1 VAAIGIFF
9 SSSAK
14 AADFTP
20 DKTSNDVILWNK
32 AALQAIRDTR
42 PGPTV
47 VARNLAILH
56 TGIYDAWSAYDPVA
70 IGTQLGGTLRRPE
83 QERTLDNKNKAI
95 SYAAYRTL
103 VDLFPSEVTKFNNV
117 MTSLGYDPTNTSTE
131 TSTAIGIGNVA
142 AKALL
147 DFRHYDGSNQ
157 LGDLHPGAYS
167 DYTGYTPVN
176 TADTINDPNRWQP
189 LRVPDGKGGFVVQKF
204 FTPQWGQVMPFAL
217 ESRSQ
222 LRPTV
227 GPKTLTSDSEGY
239 KKQAE
244 EILDISANLGDRKKV
259 IAEYWADGPG
269 SEFPPGHW
277 NLFGQF
283 VSNRDRHDVDTDA
296 KMFFVLNNALLDTS
310 IATWDAKVAYDSERP
325 ITAIHYLFNGQKV
338 LAWGGPNQGT
348 QLINGEDWQPYQ
360 AATVVSPPFAEYT
373 SGHSGFS
380 AASAEILKRFTGS
393 DTFGASFTQPAFQP
407 AVNTGGAG
415 TNLAGGAELETPGRI
430 ENGPATDITL
440 FWATFSDAAD
450 EAGISRLY
458 GGIHFEDGD
467 IQGKA
472 LGRKVAGLVW
482 NKASSYISPKTVPE
496 PSSVLG
502 ILALSALGAGA
513 LRKRKTIHS

>member
-1 VAAIGIFF
+1 MQRYINTNLCDRNQRLNRHKHFPSLLPLGVAAIGIFF

-14 AADFTP
+14 AADFTL
-20 DKTSNDVILWNK
+20 DKTTNDVILWNK
-32 AALQAIRDTR
+32 TALQAIRDTR

-56 TGIYDAWSAYDPVA
+56 TGVYDAWSAYDPVA

-176 TADTINDPNRWQP
+176 TPDTINDPNRWQP

-217 ESRSQ
+217 ESGSQ

-227 GPKTLTSDSEGY
+227 GPKTLTSDPEGY
-239 KKQAE
+239 KKQAQ
-244 EILDISANLGDRKKV
+244 EILDISANLDDRK
-259 IAEYWADGPG
+259 
-269 SEFPPGHW
+269 SH
-277 NLFGQF
+277 
-283 VSNRDRHDVDTDA
+283 RR
-296 KMFFVLNNALLDTS
+296 
-310 IATWDAKVAYDSERP
+310 
-325 ITAIHYLFNGQKV
+325 
-338 LAWGGPNQGT
+338 
-348 QLINGEDWQPYQ
+348 
-360 AATVVSPPFAEYT
+360 
-373 SGHSGFS
+373 
-380 AASAEILKRFTGS
+380 
-393 DTFGASFTQPAFQP
+393 
-407 AVNTGGAG
+407 
-415 TNLAGGAELETPGRI
+415 
-430 ENGPATDITL
+430 
-440 FWATFSDAAD
+440 
-450 EAGISRLY
+450 
-458 GGIHFEDGD
+458 
-467 IQGKA
+467 
-472 LGRKVAGLVW
+472 
-482 NKASSYISPKTVPE
+482 
-496 PSSVLG
+496 VLG
-502 ILALSALGAGA
+502 GRSWV
-513 LRKRKTIHS
+513 